1 MAYDYK
7 QLYEKNAAFN
17 QRHSVAKTVLRIGN
31 TVFTYAFLLAYAGLW
46 VYGFLNDFTPK
57 DFTNIFFVPVL
68 ALLAVSAMRMAID
81 RPRPYSKDGAG
92 ITPLI
97 SREGRENDS
106 FPSRHLTCAF
116 VIAMTFLPYLT
127 GLGVGLLVCG
137 LLLGYAR
144 FALGLHYPSDL
155 LVGALVGVAVGAL
168 IFVVF

>member
-7 QLYEKNAAFN
+7 QLYEKNAAFYES
-17 QRHSVAKTVLRIGN
+17 RPVAKTALRIGN
-31 TVFTYAFLLAYAGLW
+31 TVCTYAFVLAYVGLW
-46 VYGFLNDFTPK
+46 VYGFLGSFTPK
-57 DFTNIFFVPVL
+57 DFTKIFFVPVL
-68 ALLAVSAMRMAID
+68 ALLVVSAIRMTVD

-97 SREGRENDS
+97 SRDGRENDS

-155 LVGALVGVAVGAL
+155 IVGALVGIAVGAL
-168 IFVVF
+168 IFVGF